1 MEHVRTHLSD
11 FRYEIGVCIL
21 MVLVTGCQSFVQP
34 IYIKKVPK
42 DPNTILKEHVVM
54 FDEDGHPVDPTGNY
68 ECQPK
73 PNPED
78 PAYCEGKHS
87 VMVNYPRLQR
97 KDFKKHVLNIIES
110 ARADAEGKK
119 VHKIQL
125 LFFVHGGL
133 NTQLGSLERIVGEGP
148 DSTRMKHTRYNM
160 IMEETP
166 YYPIFI
172 NWQSSLVAS
181 YFDHL
186 LYVRQGERWPWYTG
200 WLTAPVVLA
209 VDIGRSIFR
218 APLVWGSMIYN
229 DAKTTPALTGLLG
242 NENNLP
248 DEVVKELLCHDAQ
261 DQESCFTQFD
271 SNKAYPTFSKACW
284 NGTGN
289 LKQPLGSNKLIIGVD
304 ERRCPEM
311 SWKFFQWLVTIPT
324 KLAISPFLDAFG
336 KSAWDNMLRS
346 IQLLYQVDE
355 EFHVVSPP
363 NTQPAKIADRSPEG
377 GLSIFFNELLKE
389 IHHHKAQPKEGENE
403 EWEIKEWEITWV
415 GHSAGTIIINEAIRR
430 FGLPNTQD
438 QVLPFNT
445 IVYMAAASTLR
456 DVQASVYPYLQ
467 NHPSTEFYQL
477 MLHEQA
483 EEGET
488 VWQPF
493 DLPPRGSLLVW
504 IDDFLSNPLTHKE
517 RTAGK
522 YQNFFG
528 DYYSIPENIRDQ
540 IYLKVFSQGEKVR
553 SENPQKHGE
562 FTDRFRFWDAK
573 CWATDFSQSQT
584 DCVFP

>member
-1 MEHVRTHLSD
+1 
-11 FRYEIGVCIL
+11 

-160 IMEETP
+160 IMEKTP

-209 VDIGRSIFR
+209 VDIGRSILR
-218 APLVWGSMIYN
+218 A
-229 DAKTTPALTGLLG
+229 
-242 NENNLP
+242 
-248 DEVVKELLCHDAQ
+248 
-261 DQESCFTQFD
+261 
-271 SNKAYPTFSKACW
+271 
-284 NGTGN
+284 
-289 LKQPLGSNKLIIGVD
+289 
-304 ERRCPEM
+304 
-311 SWKFFQWLVTIPT
+311 
-324 KLAISPFLDAFG
+324 
-336 KSAWDNMLRS
+336 
-346 IQLLYQVDE
+346 
-355 EFHVVSPP
+355 
-363 NTQPAKIADRSPEG
+363 
-377 GLSIFFNELLKE
+377 
-389 IHHHKAQPKEGENE
+389 
-403 EWEIKEWEITWV
+403 
-415 GHSAGTIIINEAIRR
+415 
-430 FGLPNTQD
+430 
-438 QVLPFNT
+438 
-445 IVYMAAASTLR
+445 
-456 DVQASVYPYLQ
+456 
-467 NHPSTEFYQL
+467 
-477 MLHEQA
+477 
-483 EEGET
+483 
-488 VWQPF
+488 
-493 DLPPRGSLLVW
+493 DLPPL
-504 IDDFLSNPLTHKE
+504 
-517 RTAGK
+517 
-522 YQNFFG
+522 
-528 DYYSIPENIRDQ
+528 
-540 IYLKVFSQGEKVR
+540 FS
-553 SENPQKHGE
+553 P
-562 FTDRFRFWDAK
+562 
-573 CWATDFSQSQT
+573 
-584 DCVFP
+584 

>member
-1 MEHVRTHLSD
+1 MRTHLSD
-11 FRYEIGVCIL
+11 FRFAIGICVL

-34 IYIKKVPK
+34 VNTKEGPI
-42 DPNTILKEHVVM
+42 DPNAILKKHVVM

-73 PNPED
+73 SNHED
-78 PAYCEGKHS
+78 PAYCDGKHS
-87 VMVNYPRLQR
+87 VMANYPPLQR
-97 KDFKKHVLNIIES
+97 EDFRKHVLNIIES
-110 ARADAEGKK
+110 AKTDAMKK
-119 VHKIQL
+119 NLNKVQL

-148 DSTRMKHTRYNM
+148 DSKRKEHTLYNL
-160 IMEETP
+160 ITEESP

-172 NWQSSLVAS
+172 NWQSSLRSS
-181 YFDHL
+181 YFNHL
-186 LYVRQGERWPWYTG
+186 LYVRQGEKWPWLAG

-209 VDIGRSIFR
+209 VDIGRSILR

-229 DAKTTPALTGLLG
+229 DAKTAPALAGMLG
-242 NENNLP
+242 NEKNLS
-248 DEVVKELLCHDAQ
+248 DEVVKKLLCNNAQ
-261 DQESCFTQFD
+261 DQESCLTQFD
-271 SNKAYPTFSKACW
+271 SNKAYSTFSDACW
-284 NGTGN
+284 NGTEN
-289 LKQPLGSNKLIIGVD
+289 LKQPLVSKNLIVGVD

-311 SWKFFQWLVTIPT
+311 GWKFFQWLVTIPT

-355 EFHVVSPP
+355 EFHVASPP
-363 NTQPAKIADRSPEG
+363 KTEPAKGANRIPEG

-389 IHHHKAQPKEGENE
+389 IQNHDKAQP
-403 EWEIKEWEITWV
+403 IEWEITWI

-430 FGLPNTQD
+430 FGLPKTQER
-438 QVLPFNT
+438 VLPFNT
-445 IVYMAAASTLR
+445 IVYMAAASSLR
-456 DVQASVYPYLQ
+456 DVQNSVYPYLQ

-477 MLHEQA
+477 MLHEKA

-493 DLPPRGSLLVW
+493 DLSPRGSLLVW

-517 RTAGK
+517 RTAGR

-528 DYYSIPENIRDQ
+528 DYHSIPVNIRNQ
-540 IYLKVFSQGEKVR
+540 IYLRVFSQGEKVH
-553 SENPQKHGE
+553 SGNPQKHGE
-562 FTDRFRFWDAK
+562 FTDRFRFWDEK
-573 CWATDFSQSQT
+573 CWATNFSQGKN

>member
-1 MEHVRTHLSD
+1 MKHVRTPHSD
-11 FRYEIGVCIL
+11 FWLAVGVYIL
-21 MVLVTGCQSFVQP
+21 IALVTGCQSFVHP
-34 IYIKKVPK
+34 IGTKKGPQ

-54 FDEDGHPVDPTGNY
+54 FDEDGYPVDPTGNY

-73 PNPED
+73 PNHED

-87 VMVNYPRLQR
+87 FIANYPRLQR
-97 KDFKKHVLNIIES
+97 KDFTKHVSKILNL
-110 ARADAEGKK
+110 ARTDAQEKNLHK
-119 VHKIQL
+119 VQL

-133 NTQLGSLERIVGEGP
+133 NTPMGSLERIVGDGP
-148 DSTRMKHTRYNM
+148 DSKQKEKTLYNL
-160 IMEETP
+160 IVDETP

-172 NWQSSLVAS
+172 NWQSSLRSS
-181 YFDHL
+181 YLDHL
-186 LYVRQGERWPWYTG
+186 LYVRQGEKWPWLAG

-209 VDIGRSIFR
+209 VDIGRSILR

-229 DAKTTPALTGLLG
+229 DARTAPELSGFLG
-242 NENNLP
+242 IEKNLP
-248 DEVVKELLCHDAQ
+248 DEVAKELLCRDKEN
-261 DQESCFTQFD
+261 QESCRNHFD
-271 SNKAYPTFSKACW
+271 SNKAYSTFSSGCW
-284 NGTGN
+284 NGTEN
-289 LKQPLGSNKLIIGVD
+289 LKQPLTAQKIIVGVD

-311 SWKFFQWLVTIPT
+311 GWKFFQWLVTVPT

-346 IQLLYQVDE
+346 IQLLFQGDE
-355 EFHVVSPP
+355 EFHVASPP
-363 NTQPAKIADRSPEG
+363 NTQPAKITDRTPVG
-377 GLSIFFNELLKE
+377 GLSIFFNELLNE
-389 IHHHKAQPKEGENE
+389 IHHHKTEPN
-403 EWEIKEWEITWV
+403 EWEIQEWEITWV

-430 FGLPNTQD
+430 FGLLTRYD
-438 QVLPFNT
+438 QTLPFTN

-456 DVQASVYPYLQ
+456 DVQSSVYPYLD
-467 NHPSTEFYQL
+467 NHPSTNFYHL
-477 MLHEQA
+477 MLHEKA

-528 DYYSIPENIRDQ
+528 DYHSIPEKIREQ
-540 IYLKVFSQGEKVR
+540 IYLSVFSQGNKVR
-553 SENPQKHGE
+553 FSNPQKHGE
-562 FTDRFRFWDAK
+562 FTDRFRFWETK
-573 CWATDFSQSQT
+573 CWTTDFGSSHNT
-584 DCVFP
+584 CVFP

>member
-1 MEHVRTHLSD
+1 M
-11 FRYEIGVCIL
+11 
-21 MVLVTGCQSFVQP
+21 
-34 IYIKKVPK
+34 
-42 DPNTILKEHVVM
+42 DPNAILKKHVVM

-73 PNPED
+73 PNIED
-78 PAYCEGKHS
+78 PSYCDGKHS
-87 VMVNYPRLQR
+87 VMANYPPLQR
-97 KDFKKHVLNIIES
+97 EDFRKHVLNIIES
-110 ARADAEGKK
+110 AKTDAKK
-119 VHKIQL
+119 KNLNKVQL

-148 DSTRMKHTRYNM
+148 DSKRKEHTLYNL
-160 IMEETP
+160 ITEETP
-166 YYPIFI
+166 YYPVFI
-172 NWQSSLVAS
+172 NWQSSLRSS

-186 LYVRQGERWPWYTG
+186 LYVRQGEKWPWLAG

-209 VDIGRSIFR
+209 VDIGRSILR

-229 DAKTTPALTGLLG
+229 DAKTAPELAGMLG
-242 NENNLP
+242 HEKNLS
-248 DEVVKELLCHDAQ
+248 DEVVKELLCHNAQ
-261 DQESCFTQFD
+261 DQESCLTQFD
-271 SNKAYPTFSKACW
+271 SNKAYSTFSDACW
-284 NGTGN
+284 NGTEN
-289 LKQPLGSNKLIIGVD
+289 LKRPLVSENLIVGVD

-311 SWKFFQWLVTIPT
+311 GWKFFQWLVTIPT

-355 EFHVVSPP
+355 EFHVASPP
-363 NTQPAKIADRSPEG
+363 KTEPVKDAHRIPEG
-377 GLSIFFNELLKE
+377 GLSIFFNELVKE
-389 IHHHKAQPKEGENE
+389 IHNHDKTQP
-403 EWEIKEWEITWV
+403 IEWEITWM

-430 FGLPNTQD
+430 FGLPKSQE

-445 IVYMAAASTLR
+445 IVYMAAASSLGE
-456 DVQASVYPYLQ
+456 VQNSVYPYLQ

-477 MLHEQA
+477 MLHEKA

-522 YQNFFG
+522 YQNFFR
-528 DYYSIPENIRDQ
+528 DYHSIPAKIRNQ
-540 IYLKVFSQGEKVR
+540 IYLRVFSQGEKVH
-553 SENPQKHGE
+553 SGNPQKHGE
-562 FTDRFRFWDAK
+562 FTDRFRFWDEK
-573 CWATDFSQSQT
+573 CWATNFSQGKN

>member
-1 MEHVRTHLSD
+1 
-11 FRYEIGVCIL
+11 
-21 MVLVTGCQSFVQP
+21 
-34 IYIKKVPK
+34 
-42 DPNTILKEHVVM
+42 
-54 FDEDGHPVDPTGNY
+54 
-68 ECQPK
+68 
-73 PNPED
+73 
-78 PAYCEGKHS
+78 
-87 VMVNYPRLQR
+87 
-97 KDFKKHVLNIIES
+97 
-110 ARADAEGKK
+110 
-119 VHKIQL
+119 
-125 LFFVHGGL
+125 
-133 NTQLGSLERIVGEGP
+133 
-148 DSTRMKHTRYNM
+148 
-160 IMEETP
+160 
-166 YYPIFI
+166 
-172 NWQSSLVAS
+172 
-181 YFDHL
+181 
-186 LYVRQGERWPWYTG
+186 
-200 WLTAPVVLA
+200 
-209 VDIGRSIFR
+209 
-218 APLVWGSMIYN
+218 MIYN
-229 DAKTTPALTGLLG
+229 DAKTAPALAGMIG
-242 NENNLP
+242 NEKNLS

-261 DQESCFTQFD
+261 DQESCFTQFV

-355 EFHVVSPP
+355 EFHVASPP

-389 IHHHKAQPKEGENE
+389 IHHPKAQSQKK
-403 EWEIKEWEITWV
+403 WEIKEWEITWV

-517 RTAGK
+517 RTAGR
-522 YQNFFG
+522 YQNLFG
-528 DYYSIPENIRDQ
+528 DYHSIPENIRDQ

-573 CWATDFSQSQT
+573 CWSTDFSQSQN

>member
-1 MEHVRTHLSD
+1 MELRRIHRSD
-11 FRYEIGVCIL
+11 FRYEIGACLL
-21 MVLVTGCQSFVQP
+21 MALVTGCQSFVHP
-34 IYIKKVPK
+34 IYTNEGPK

-68 ECQPK
+68 ECGPK
-73 PNPED
+73 PNIED
-78 PAYCEGKHS
+78 PAYCDGKHS
-87 VMVNYPRLQR
+87 VMANYPRLQR
-97 KDFKKHVLNIIES
+97 KDFRKHVSNIIES
-110 ARADAEGKK
+110 AKADAARKNAHK
-119 VHKIQL
+119 VQL

-133 NTQLGSLERIVGEGP
+133 NTQVGSLERIVGKGP
-148 DSTRMKHTRYNM
+148 DSKRKEHTLYNL
-160 IMEETP
+160 ITEETP

-209 VDIGRSIFR
+209 VDIGRSILR

-229 DAKTTPALTGLLG
+229 DAKTAPALAGMIG
-242 NENNLP
+242 NEKNLS
-248 DEVVKELLCHDAQ
+248 DEVVKELLCHDVQ

-271 SNKAYPTFSKACW
+271 SNKAYPTFSNACW
-284 NGTGN
+284 NGTEN
-289 LKQPLGSNKLIIGVD
+289 IKQPLVSKNLVVGVD

-355 EFHVVSPP
+355 EFHVTFSP
-363 NTQPAKIADRSPEG
+363 NTQPAQIADRTPEG
-377 GLSIFFNELLKE
+377 GLSIFFNELMKE
-389 IHHHKAQPKEGENE
+389 IHNHDKAQP
-403 EWEIKEWEITWV
+403 IEWEITWV

-430 FGLPNTQD
+430 FGLPKTQEG
-438 QVLPFNT
+438 VLPFNT

-456 DVQASVYPYLQ
+456 DVQTSVYPYLQ

-477 MLHEQA
+477 MLHEKA